1 MKDLWQRAIEPGGRV
16 ALVGLGGIGKTQV
29 AIEYAYRVQDES
41 PKPWVFWVHAS
52 SRVRFEESYKDIAQ
66 RLQLAG
72 WQDPKADILGMV
84 HNWLSDENNSRRT
97 MVVDNADDEQVMFK
111 QRKSESN
118 SEGLATF
125 LGNRS
130 LADYLPSSSNGSIVT
145 TTRNRKV
152 AEGLIEYAEDILDLK
167 PMDID
172 EAVALLTKK
181 LRKLEAISTE
191 DDFASL
197 AQQLDCMPLAL
208 SQAAAYL
215 IQRAPRMT
223 LSSYL
228 GELRGSDDGRARLL
242 QTDIR
247 DPRRDGKASNSII
260 TTWYVSFEHIQ
271 HTHHSAARL
280 LWLMS
285 LFDREGIPDHLLR
298 RQYLVEWSS
307 EDKKGEESP
316 ERQRE
321 MDFEDDIATLRAY
334 SLIGLGTNAQLFE
347 MHRLVQFSTRKW
359 LGLRGELEN
368 WQRQYVDI
376 IYQTFPTPRF
386 ENWSTCQGLLP
397 HVQLL
402 IYYRTN
408 EASYRRKRA
417 AILYRAA
424 WYAKDRG
431 IYGVAE
437 VMAGV
442 SVAEREALFGKI
454 ILEHYLAWA
463 EEMHQQALKAKE
475 KILGVDHNSTLFTMN
490 DLALVLQAQGHYKQS
505 EKMYRQALT
514 GKEKILGMDHDS
526 TLKTM
531 SNLANVLRAQGNYKQ
546 SEELHRQAL
555 TAREKRLGVDHPST
569 LMSIDNLAK
578 VLREKGEYKQ
588 AEEMSRRALTGR
600 EKVLGMNHSHTVTSI
615 GNLAVVLQKQGKYK
629 QAEEMHRLSLT
640 SREKLLLAVLGC
652 TALS

>member
-260 TTWYVSFEHIQ
+260 TTC
-271 HTHHSAARL
+271 
-280 LWLMS
+280 
-285 LFDREGIPDHLLR
+285 
-298 RQYLVEWSS
+298 

-359 LGLRGELEN
+359 LGLREQTKRPTAEN
-368 WQRQYVDI
+368 GQQFSIEQRGTRRTAAYMGMGMLASAWWQ
-376 IYQTFPTPRF
+376 
-386 ENWSTCQGLLP
+386 QGKYE
-397 HVQLL
+397 Q
-402 IYYRTN
+402 
-408 EASYRRKRA
+408 
-417 AILYRAA
+417 
-424 WYAKDRG
+424 
-431 IYGVAE
+431 
-437 VMAGV
+437 
-442 SVAEREALFGKI
+442 
-454 ILEHYLAWA
+454 A